1 MSQTRNLAESHNG
14 LGPPRR
20 RLARIRCL
28 LECVKCFHEKKSMPE
43 SFCYVASE
51 VEYRSQCKTTIK
63 LYPEPRKTK
72 KLTGFQPRELQLSP
86 ESRLVATGEEFC
98 DNQGKW
104 LKLRKVWLKPC
115 LFEANHLCSTS
126 KGASSYQMC
135 FAIIIVVLYI
145 LSSLLGGGAPVLYI
159 CVLICR
165 RIIDIIAKW
174 CIM

>member
-104 LKLRKVWLKPC
+104 LKLRKVRLKHC
-115 LFEANHLCSTS
+115 LFEANHLLFYLHRGFLLPNMLCYYNCSTIYL
-126 KGASSYQMC
+126 K
-135 FAIIIVVLYI
+135 FFV
-145 LSSLLGGGAPVLYI
+145 GGGAPVLYI

>member
-28 LECVKCFHEKKSMPE
+28 LECVKCFHEKKSLPE

-104 LKLRKVWLKPC
+104 LKLRKVRLKPC
-115 LFEANHLCSTS
+115 LFKANHLLFYPT
-126 KGASSYQMC
+126 GTSSYQIC

-145 LSSLLGGGAPVLYI
+145 LSSLLGGGSPVLYI
-159 CVLICR
+159 YVFLSVEE
-165 RIIDIIAKW
+165 
-174 CIM
+174 